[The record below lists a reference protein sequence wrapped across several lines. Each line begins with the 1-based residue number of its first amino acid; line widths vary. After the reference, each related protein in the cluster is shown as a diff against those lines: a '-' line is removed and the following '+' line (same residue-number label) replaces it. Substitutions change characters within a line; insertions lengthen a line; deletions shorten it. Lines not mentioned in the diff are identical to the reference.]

1 MQYPTKYFCNEY
13 SAMKGEFLVIAHSIL
28 CLKDLFPNHKQKL
41 PKQTNSKELTE
52 HTKQQ
57 VSK

>member
-1 MQYPTKYFCNEY
+1 
-13 SAMKGEFLVIAHSIL
+13 MKGEFLVIAHSIL
-28 CLKDLFPNHKQKL
+28 CLKDLFPNYKQKL

-52 HTKQQ
+52 YTKQQ